1 MSDKTLTILHSNML
15 RLHQVINTST
25 ENGLPDNLL
34 DVLALG
40 FNLLNMSNNE
50 LIQQQQA
57 RQTLSY
63 NSVSLVIQQCSA
75 LLWIVLEYASPQMEQ
90 SSVDELAEIY
100 LHTHYLAKSLSCC
113 ARSKPAN
120 HCLCHSYTTENTY
133 VGFLFQGIFISKR
146 AIPQYPVIPANSSP
160 APTKP
165 DSKKNPEFT
174 R

>member
-40 FNLLNMSNNE
+40 FNLLNMSNND

-100 LHTHYLAKSLSCC
+100 LHTHYLAKSLSC
-113 ARSKPAN
+113 
-120 HCLCHSYTTENTY
+120 
-133 VGFLFQGIFISKR
+133 
-146 AIPQYPVIPANSSP
+146 
-160 APTKP
+160 
-165 DSKKNPEFT
+165 
-174 R
+174 